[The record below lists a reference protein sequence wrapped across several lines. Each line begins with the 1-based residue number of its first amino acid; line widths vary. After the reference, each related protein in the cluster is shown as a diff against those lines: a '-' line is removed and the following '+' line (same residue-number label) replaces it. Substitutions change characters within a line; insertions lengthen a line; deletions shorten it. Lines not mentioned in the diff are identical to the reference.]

1 MGGRPIAS
9 LICVTIVVLPHSP
22 DRIAS
27 SSTTPSQII
36 QHVFHQTP
44 CSFLPH
50 CCLVQRSNSH
60 RRQLCCWPC
69 PWSSCRGCHLSARTV
84 LPFVNFCPGSK
95 VEKKLWLALAPAGR
109 PPHSTPQ

>member
-9 LICVTIVVLPHSP
+9 LICVTIAVLPNSP
-22 DRIAS
+22 RRERRQL
-27 SSTTPSQII
+27 PE
-36 QHVFHQTP
+36 H
-44 CSFLPH
+44 FLPRSRCCHAPTFPH
-50 CCLVQRSNSH
+50 CLRPNSY

-95 VEKKLWLALAPAGR
+95 VEKKLWLALAPARR